1 LASVRAVTRVNVE
14 QASKSSMWRLTWPY
28 LRESCIAGEESDIG
42 TQRLHR
48 GSDDGTYTTR
58 IEATRETPSR
68 GRARDQPE
76 AREGQIGRG
85 GESDGLVVPGK
96 PGNAG
101 GGKEPSFKP
110 MWKVV
115 KEGGLGNLETPP
127 SVRKLQTA
135 LHAKA
140 KAEPEFRFYLL
151 YDKMYR
157 ADVLSFAYA
166 RCKANGGAAGV
177 DGQTFEDI
185 EAYGGRDQGAEGLVT
200 PANVTEWNPWLGELA
215 EELRNKTYRPQAVRR
230 VYIPK
235 PNSKKM
241 RPLGI
246 ATIRDRV
253 VQTAAML
260 VLEPIFEADLEPEQY
275 AYRAGKNALEA
286 VETVNRLLN
295 LGYTDVVD
303 ADLRGY
309 FDEIPHGPLMQ
320 SVARRIC
327 DRHMLH
333 LIKMWIEAP
342 VEETDDRGRKRR
354 TTQNR
359 DQQRGIPQG
368 SPISPVLANL
378 YMRRLVL
385 WWRQSGVRRRL
396 KAVMVNYADDLV
408 ICCKGTADIAMQTL
422 REAVKK
428 LQLAVNE
435 DKTRICRVPEGS
447 FDFLG
452 YTFGRCYSRKTGK
465 AHLNSWPSRKG
476 IKRVCDAIRDETG
489 RHRTTQSAD
498 RLVKRL
504 NAKLIGWA
512 NYFRLGPVSP
522 AYRAVDAHA
531 KRRLRKW
538 LCKKHRVQ
546 GQGYNR
552 YPDQYLYETLRL
564 VRLPGLT
571 RNLPWAKA

>member
-1 LASVRAVTRVNVE
+1 
-14 QASKSSMWRLTWPY
+14 
-28 LRESCIAGEESDIG
+28 
-42 TQRLHR
+42 
-48 GSDDGTYTTR
+48 
-58 IEATRETPSR
+58 
-68 GRARDQPE
+68 
-76 AREGQIGRG
+76 
-85 GESDGLVVPGK
+85 
-96 PGNAG
+96 
-101 GGKEPSFKP
+101 
-110 MWKVV
+110 
-115 KEGGLGNLETPP
+115 LGNLETPS
-127 SVRKLQTA
+127 SVRKLQTS

-151 YDKMYR
+151 YDKLYR
-157 ADVLSFAYA
+157 ADVLSLAYA

-185 EAYGGRDQGAEGLVT
+185 EAYGGQDRDAEGHQT
-200 PANVTEWNPWLGELA
+200 PDVETGWNPWLGELA
-215 EELRNKTYRPQAVRR
+215 LELRNKTYRPQAVRR

-235 PNSKKM
+235 PNSKKR

-253 VQTAAML
+253 VQAAAML

-286 VETVNRLLN
+286 VEAVNRLLH
-295 LGYTDVVD
+295 LGYTAVVD

-320 SVARRIC
+320 SVARRIS
-327 DRHMLH
+327 DRHILH
-333 LIKMWIEAP
+333 LIKMWIESP

-359 DQQRGIPQG
+359 DQHRGIPQG
-368 SPISPVLANL
+368 SPISPLLANL

-385 WWRQSGVRRRL
+385 WWKQKGVRQRL
-396 KAVMVNYADDLV
+396 RAVIVNYADDLV

-435 DKTRICRVPEGS
+435 DKTRICRVPEES

-452 YTFGRCYSRKTGK
+452 YTFGRCYSHRTGK
-465 AHLNSWPSRKG
+465 AHLNSKPSRKS
-476 IKRVCDAIRDETG
+476 IKRICDAIRDETG
-489 RHRTTQSAD
+489 RHTTLQSTE

-504 NAKLIGWA
+504 NAKLTGWA

-531 KRRLRKW
+531 NHRLRKW
-538 LCKKHRVQ
+538 LVRKQHVP

-552 YPDQYLYETLRL
+552 FPDQYLYETLKL

>member
-1 LASVRAVTRVNVE
+1 
-14 QASKSSMWRLTWPY
+14 
-28 LRESCIAGEESDIG
+28 
-42 TQRLHR
+42 
-48 GSDDGTYTTR
+48 
-58 IEATRETPSR
+58 
-68 GRARDQPE
+68 
-76 AREGQIGRG
+76 
-85 GESDGLVVPGK
+85 
-96 PGNAG
+96 
-101 GGKEPSFKP
+101 
-110 MWKVV
+110 
-115 KEGGLGNLETPP
+115 LGDLETPP

-151 YDKMYR
+151 YDKVYR

-185 EAYGGRDQGAEGLVT
+185 EAYGGQGAGSMDRKV
-200 PANVTEWNPWLGELA
+200 PDVDSGWNPWLGELA
-215 EELRNKTYRPQAVRR
+215 EELRNNTYRPQAVRR

-275 AYRAGKNALEA
+275 AYRAGKSALDA

-295 LGYTDVVD
+295 LGYTAVVD

-309 FDEIPHGPLMQ
+309 FDEIPHGPLMT
-320 SVARRIC
+320 SVARRIS

-359 DQQRGIPQG
+359 DQHRGIPQG
-368 SPISPVLANL
+368 SPISTLLSNL

-385 WWRQSGVRRRL
+385 WWRLSGTRRRL

-408 ICCKGTADIAMQTL
+408 ICCKGTADIAMQTM
-422 REAVKK
+422 REVIKK

-435 DKTRICRVPEGS
+435 DKTRTCRVPDES

-452 YTFGRCYSRKTGK
+452 YTFGRCYSRKSGK
-465 AHLNSWPSRKG
+465 AHLNSKPSKKSIQR
-476 IKRVCDAIRDETG
+476 ICDAIGDETG
-489 RHRTTQSAD
+489 RNRTLLSAEKV
-498 RLVKRL
+498 VKRL
-504 NAKLIGWA
+504 NAKLTGWA
-512 NYFRLGPVSP
+512 NYFCLGPVSP

-531 KRRLRKW
+531 KHRLRKW
-538 LCKKHRVQ
+538 LCDKHRVP
-546 GQGYNR
+546 GQGGHR
-552 YPDQYLYETLRL
+552 FPDRHLYKTLGL
-564 VRLPGLT
+564 VWLPGLT
-571 RNLPWAKA
+571 RNLPWAKT